1 MLKNIIKQFI
11 VLQLVLGS
19 TAVLANTYNFNLVP
33 SNNGNPN
40 IGSQLSVN
48 VTANGTTGAFF
59 KVMNNVGTPSNVA
72 EIYFDY
78 ELTNFF
84 SSLTISS
91 QSGIGPQATT
101 AVNFTSGANPQNLP
115 GGNQPSINFS
125 SDVAFDNG
133 NQNTGGLNEIGDF
146 IVFSGLFNT
155 NSSSTYANLI
165 NALNNNQFEV
175 GLHVRSIAGVND
187 DDGGSDSY
195 ITGLGTPPNA
205 VPLPAAGWLFG
216 STLIGLIGLRRKM
229 H

>member
-1 MLKNIIKQFI
+1 MFEKLLAASMF
-11 VLQLVLGS
+11 LLS
-19 TAVLANTYNFNLVP
+19 TSVFANTYNFNLVP

-48 VTANGTTGAFF
+48 VTANGTSGAFF
-59 KVMNNVGTPSNVA
+59 KVVNNVGTSSNVA

-91 QSGIGPQATT
+91 QSGIGPQATS
-101 AVNFTSGANPQNLP
+101 AVSFSNGAMPPNLP
-115 GGNQPSINFS
+115 GGNQPGINFS

-133 NQNTGGLNEIGDF
+133 NQNSGGLNEAGDF
-146 IVFSGLFNT
+146 IIFSGLFNT
-155 NSSSTYANLI
+155 SSSSTYANLI

-175 GLHVRSIAGVND
+175 GLHVRSIAGVKDKED
-187 DDGGSDSY
+187 DSDAY
-195 ITGLGTPPNA
+195 ITGSSVSA

-216 STLIGLIGLRRKM
+216 SALIGLMGLRRKM